1 MGIPQYLVMEVEDM
15 IADVNM
21 RLLEEDLT
29 AVTEAILL
37 VTAVHAIND
46 MITIMLI
53 EIVILPIEILTFQTV
68 IMRM

>member
-1 MGIPQYLVMEVEDM
+1 M

-37 VTAVHAIND
+37 VTAVHAINV

-53 EIVILPIEILTFQTV
+53 EIATGI
-68 IMRM
+68 